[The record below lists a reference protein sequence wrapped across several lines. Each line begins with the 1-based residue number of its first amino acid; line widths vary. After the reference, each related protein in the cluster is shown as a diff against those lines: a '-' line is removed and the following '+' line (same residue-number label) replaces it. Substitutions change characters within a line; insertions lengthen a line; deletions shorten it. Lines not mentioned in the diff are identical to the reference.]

1 MKKKIYRFLSKL
13 QFTIMFF
20 LLVSCNK
27 DFLDLKNPNAIS
39 ADNFFQ
45 TTADFK
51 VAVNTL
57 YRSAVGLRSFYAQQ
71 LRGDDTRITEG
82 AFESVVLYAS
92 YLTNAQNDPSAGL
105 YKSLY
110 TIIFRANY
118 ILYYLDKF
126 DWTGNEDL
134 KASISAETYFFRGLA
149 YYYLAFNFGWVP
161 IVTKPAFT
169 AAEFNPAKAETIDEV
184 YDQAIADLLLA
195 KAGLPPTQTDKGR
208 ATIGAATGF
217 LGQLYLYRAGY
228 LGQENYYA
236 LAAVEFKEVQ
246 DLHIYDLVPAY
257 EDNFTAKNEN
267 NKESLFELQLK
278 YDATLGTPTQT
289 RYSNSVPGIAFEII
303 SAPSAWSM
311 EQMALE
317 KTIDNNYDPRYLQ
330 TVYFNGGL
338 PLFGVPFNQL
348 GDGLT
353 LEGGVVVGSKPD
365 GSSTTEGGW
374 WRKYLN
380 VDLPYEPPMGGGT
393 SDNNERILRYA
404 DILLMYAEAKVKST
418 PADLTDAIAAV
429 NKVRDRANLPL
440 KTYADA
446 NELMDEIRHQRLL
459 EFSYENTR
467 YFDLIR
473 WDLLGEAI
481 QDHGTDAQK
490 ANYIPQRHKYFPLPS
505 AEIMNNKNLVQ
516 NEAWQ

>member
-1 MKKKIYRFLSKL
+1 MKTKINRFISRLL
-13 QFTIMFF
+13 VTIMF
-20 LLVSCNK
+20 LLLASCDK

-45 TTADFK
+45 TTNDFK

-57 YRSAVGLRSFYAQQ
+57 YRSAAGIRSFYAQQ

-92 YLTNAQNDPSAGL
+92 YLTNAQNDPSAELYSNL
-105 YKSLY
+105 YK
-110 TIIFRANY
+110 IIFRANY
-118 ILYYLDKF
+118 ILYYADGF

-161 IVTKPAFT
+161 VVTRPALSPE
-169 AAEFNPAKAETIDEV
+169 EFNPAKAATIDEV
-184 YDQAIADLLLA
+184 YDQAIADLLQA
-195 KAGLPPTQTDKGR
+195 KEGLPTTQTDKGR
-208 ATIGAATGF
+208 ATKGAATGF

-228 LGQENYYA
+228 LGQNNYYA
-236 LAAVEFKEVQ
+236 FAAAEFKEVQ
-246 DLHIYDLVPAY
+246 DLQIYDLVPAY
-257 EDNFTAKNEN
+257 EDNFTAANEN
-267 NKESLFELQLK
+267 NVESLFELQLK
-278 YDATLGTPTQT
+278 YDASLGTPTQT
-289 RYSNSVPGIAFEII
+289 RNSNSVPGIAFEII
-303 SAPSAWSM
+303 SAPSEWLM
-311 EQMALE
+311 EQMAME

-330 TVYFNGGL
+330 TTYFNDGL

-348 GDGLT
+348 GDGLI

-380 VDLPYEPPMGGGT
+380 VNLPYEPVMAGGA
-393 SDNNERILRYA
+393 SENNERILRYA

-446 NELMDEIRHQRLL
+446 NDLMDEIMHQRLM
-459 EFSYENTR
+459 EFAYENTR

-473 WDLLGEAI
+473 WGLLGEAI

-490 ANYIPQRHKYFPLPS
+490 ENYIPERHKYFPLPP

-516 NEAWQ
+516 NEAWE